1 MRVSHVSGAGR
12 GAPASERVGGL
23 RGATPPRPTK
33 FSTHRSYLDVMRGVA
48 GLVMIE
54 AHLSD
59 SVTGAADHQSHWFR
73 QSMVLGGFAAPLFLF
88 FAGVAVAMS
97 AGSKARRLGDER

>member
-23 RGATPPRPTK
+23 RRATPPGPTK
-33 FSTHRSYLDVMRGVA
+33 FSAHRSYLDVMRGVA
-48 GLVMIE
+48 VLIMIE
-54 AHLSD
+54 AHLID
-59 SVTGAADHQSHWFR
+59 SWTRAADHQSHWFR

-97 AGSKARRLGDER
+97 AGSEGRRAGGG